1 VLSPARIFVLSVGDR
16 ARIKKVVERG
26 RIGTMPRYIIERKYT
41 VDDAEVPTVARR
53 SKQLATEQFP
63 DIIWE
68 HSHVVVDKDGTP
80 KSFCVYDAPDEDT
93 VRRHADLLGNHV
105 IENVYVIGGDVT
117 PDDFPL

>member
-1 VLSPARIFVLSVGDR
+1 
-16 ARIKKVVERG
+16 
-26 RIGTMPRYIIERKYT
+26 MPRYIIERKYE
-41 VDDAEVPTVARR
+41 VDEAQVPTVARR
-53 SKQLATEQFP
+53 SKQIATEQFP

-80 KSFCVYDAPDEDT
+80 KSFCIYDAPDEDT
-93 VRRHADLLGNHV
+93 VRRHADMLGDHV